1 MSYGTQSREL
11 TAPVLPS
18 SVGLTMKAF
27 SSPPS
32 RHAAAATSWEGRAT
46 SWRGADCEKRQA
58 KWIAR
63 KLRTSASA
71 ASGAS
76 RAASVRSLE
85 QVTLNDSVPPGA
97 LPYHLEGG
105 PTCPG
110 QFGVKVTSYAGEAR
124 VVLFRSKGA
133 PRSAGAGSASDAVK
147 WSGASDPSKLSG
159 ETERCASSIA
169 RSRRLVVHRARELVP
184 VAMWTF
190 TKRGKFAS
198 AAEAWIA
205 WAKFS
210 RLMKLRYKAA
220 WRYVAVPELHS
231 DGETWHLH
239 VLVDRI
245 YMVET
250 LRVLWSRALGGTGG
264 ERGDQSL
271 GNVDVKGSRNRRAS
285 ARRFAT
291 YVAKYVGKGF
301 ERGGANRRVFAAS
314 VGLGGSHTSRWHCPY
329 DIGLAEFVDA
339 SAVWLREAFGVER
352 FYPVLI
358 TRDGIECALADV
370 PLAAAA

>member
-1 MSYGTQSREL
+1 MQ
-11 TAPVLPS
+11 
-18 SVGLTMKAF
+18 AF
-27 SSPPS
+27 SSPP
-32 RHAAAATSWEGRAT
+32 RVDAQQKPFAGRGVSAGG
-46 SWRGADCEKRQA
+46 WRGAAAEKRA
-58 KWIAR
+58 SKWRAR

-76 RAASVRSLE
+76 RAASVRNLE
-85 QVTLNDSVPPGA
+85 QVTLNDSGPPGA
-97 LPYHLEGG
+97 LPYHLEG
-105 PTCPG
+105 PPACPG
-110 QFGVKVTSYAGEAR
+110 QFGAKVTSYADGHR
-124 VVLFRSKGA
+124 VVLFRSTGA
-133 PRSAGAGSASDAVK
+133 RRSAGAGSVTAAARSLAAS
-147 WSGASDPSKLSG
+147 SLCASPG
-159 ETERCASSIA
+159 NRERSDSSIA

-190 TKRGKFAS
+190 GKRGKFAS
-198 AAEAWIA
+198 AAEAWA
-205 WAKFS
+205 VWAKFS
-210 RLMKLRYKAA
+210 RLMKLRYKDG
-220 WRYVAVPELHS
+220 WRYVAVPELHA

-264 ERGDQSL
+264 ERGDQTL
-271 GNVDVKGSRNRRAS
+271 GNVNVKGSRNRRAS

-339 SAVWLREAFGVER
+339 SAVWLREAFGVQR
-352 FYPVLI
+352 FFPVLI
-358 TRDGIECALADV
+358 SKDRIECALADC
-370 PLAAAA
+370 PLPAAA